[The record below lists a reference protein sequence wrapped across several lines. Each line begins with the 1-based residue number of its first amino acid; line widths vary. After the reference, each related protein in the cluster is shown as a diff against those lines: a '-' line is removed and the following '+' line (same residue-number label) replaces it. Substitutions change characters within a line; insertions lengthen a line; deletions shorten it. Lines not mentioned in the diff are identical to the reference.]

1 MQMAVV
7 SQPYFDA
14 WVEDD
19 KAVIKVRAVAP

>member
-1 MQMAVV
+1 MAVV